1 MYLSLPS
8 LLLYN
13 SISTKL
19 INYFFL
25 FPIHHHHHRRLLIA
39 GGDVLLDGAHFQRIP
54 REGITIATW
63 IKLDT
68 NKGIQSIFDT
78 VGSHSRHSDGQ
89 YHFEI
94 ENAKVR
100 WFHRNEDHNTIFS
113 LETRPLMR
121 EGEWT
126 QITATYNAKRQRARV
141 SGSRVTG
148 VHNPE
153 RATSMRSCYGLFD
166 GQFILERFWRE
177 F

>member
-1 MYLSLPS
+1 VYLSLPF
-8 LLLYN
+8 LLLTIQLLRN
-13 SISTKL
+13 SL
-19 INYFFL
+19 IITFL
-25 FPIHHHHHRRLLIA
+25 FSIHHHLRRRLLIA

-113 LETRPLMR
+113 LQTRPLIR

-141 SGSRVTG
+141 S
-148 VHNPE
+148 
-153 RATSMRSCYGLFD
+153 D
-166 GQFILERFWRE
+166 
-177 F
+177 